1 MGETKLFQSKDF
13 IHTFHLHLRGFQME
27 VECVDEIFTL
37 KQFSSKAI
45 EKKQRERMYSL

>member
-1 MGETKLFQSKDF
+1 MNSVNKATEE
-13 IHTFHLHLRGFQME
+13 LRGFQME